1 MTSRTDSA
9 SSRSPRAVE
18 PARSVK
24 TTVTRFRTSR
34 GGGASAAPQ
43 AGQKLTPV
51 GASSPQRGQGGME
64 RVYDCPGRPL
74 LRARRGRAVVGGEA
88 DHMERSDIC
97 EPPKT
102 VMSTRIDRKSEC
114 RLRTYVWHR

>member
-43 AGQKLTPV
+43 AGQ
-51 GASSPQRGQGGME
+51 GGME

-74 LRARRGRAVVGGEA
+74 VRARRGRAVVGGEA
-88 DHMERSDIC
+88 DHVERSDIC
-97 EPPKT
+97 EPPKP
-102 VMSTRIDRKSEC
+102 VMFTRIDRKSEC